1 MWAVI
6 ECWRSAKLHPTADL
20 QRAARPVSRLIA
32 GHNTH
37 RLRSA
42 AQTATQAFTTY
53 AAFSPTL
60 RLDKK
65 ILGLDEVNEKLCETS
80 GVNKDFLD
88 ATKIYRMSLN
98 L

>member
-6 ECWRSAKLHPTADL
+6 ESWRSAKLHPTADL
-20 QRAARPVSRLIA
+20 QRAAARPVSRLIA

-37 RLRSA
+37 RLRAA

-60 RLDKK
+60 RLNQK
-65 ILGLDEVNEKLCETS
+65 ILTGR
-80 GVNKDFLD
+80 G
-88 ATKIYRMSLN
+88 
-98 L
+98 